1 MFCKTLV
8 RGLVAAAVVASAV
21 SARAVQDDVN
31 LVGGWGISWNGQ
43 GTSPSQDIKIY
54 DNTTPAN
61 GVFDGYELGLIFQR
75 VSGSGELALNS
86 ALNPTSNS
94 IVGSWSTTPA
104 PTVTPF
110 SDVYGAGIEQEIAN
124 VPYTSGTYTVPPLSS
139 AASLVTV
146 NFTASS
152 VGASGA
158 VFDVWAD
165 DGNGVDGANGW
176 SDYDQKG
183 GGTTNYTDCNTSNFL
198 LGTVT
203 VTATPEPSSLV
214 LLGVAGLGLLSL
226 GARRIIRR
234 RNAPAA

>member
-1 MFCKTLV
+1 M
-8 RGLVAAAVVASAV
+8 VAAAVVASAV

-104 PTVTPF
+104 PTVTAQ
-110 SDVYGAGIEQEIAN
+110 SNLATTTDLMLYI
-124 VPYTSGTYTVPPLSS
+124 
-139 AASLVTV
+139 
-146 NFTASS
+146 
-152 VGASGA
+152 VGAA
-158 VFDVWAD
+158 IAIIIAIAIV
-165 DGNGVDGANGW
+165 GVLMLR
-176 SDYDQKG
+176 KR
-183 GGTTNYTDCNTSNFL
+183 
-198 LGTVT
+198 
-203 VTATPEPSSLV
+203 P
-214 LLGVAGLGLLSL
+214 
-226 GARRIIRR
+226 
-234 RNAPAA
+234 